1 MRNYE
6 LMFIIKP
13 DLEEEATAALVDK
26 YTNLITEQGGTVA
39 NVDKWGKRR
48 LAYEVGGYNDGYY
61 VIVNF
66 QAEPQASK
74 EVERV
79 LKISDDVIKHMVIK
93 LDD

>member
-39 NVDKWGKRR
+39 NVDRWGKRR
-48 LAYEVGGYNDGYY
+48 LAYEVNGFNDGYY

-66 QAEPQASK
+66 QSEPQASK

>member
-39 NVDKWGKRR
+39 NVDRWGKRR
-48 LAYEVGGYNDGYY
+48 LAYEVNGFNDGYY

-66 QAEPQASK
+66 QSEPQASK

-79 LKISDDVIKHMVIK
+79 LKISDDVIKHMVVK

>member
-1 MRNYE
+1 VRNYE

-39 NVDKWGKRR
+39 NVDRWGKRR
-48 LAYEVGGYNDGYY
+48 LAYEVNGFNDGYY

-66 QAEPQASK
+66 QSEPQASK

>member
-26 YTNLITEQGGTVA
+26 YTNLITELGGTVA